1 MFFLEIVLWSKR
13 KGFANKK
20 DIFIF
25 KSENFAAHEPHARS
39 QILWFFW
46 NWTHKN
52 ISDRRYSARFQKS
65 KRSFKS
71 LHPTAGQRVNRTD
84 GRVFVQ
90 DISENGADP
99 VHLTAIHKAGIVGGG
114 EPSARHQLCHSL
126 NPRNKLILD

>member
-1 MFFLEIVLWSKR
+1 MFFEVKGRVLQI
-13 KGFANKK
+13 KK
-20 DIFIF
+20 IYSFL
-25 KSENFAAHEPHARS
+25 KVKTLPRMSHMLAAKFPV
-39 QILWFFW
+39 FF
-46 NWTHKN
+46 NWTHTN
-52 ISDRRYSARFQKS
+52 ISDRHYSARFQKS